1 MNTRDKQRPK
11 IVVLGGGTG
20 TFTVLT
26 GLKKYDV
33 NLSAVV
39 SIADD
44 GGSTGRLRDE
54 MGVLPPG
61 DIRQCLA
68 ALAEGDNALRHLLNF
83 RFTKGELSGHN
94 FGNLFISA
102 LEQMYGSAES
112 GIKMAHKILRVAG
125 RVIPVS
131 ARASTLYAELDD
143 RSIVEGEHAIDM
155 PGGDRAPILRCFLDP
170 PVMANPDAVEAVRQA
185 DLLVMGP
192 GDLHTSLVPVLLVEG
207 VAEALA
213 AAGGKKVFVMNLVA
227 KPGQTQGYTA
237 QSFLEKLDV
246 YLRPATLDAVVI
258 NTAPVP
264 KPVLERY
271 MQAGEHVIEDDL
283 GEPGNP
289 RVAREDVLSD
299 TIARPKPGDMLKR
312 SLLRHDPDK
321 LARVLLDL
329 A

>member
-1 MNTRDKQRPK
+1 MNEQNTNRQK

-20 TFTVLT
+20 TFTVLS
-26 GLKKYDV
+26 GLKKHDLD
-33 NLSAVV
+33 LSAVV

-44 GGSTGRLRDE
+44 GGSTGRLRDD

-68 ALAEGDNALRHLLNF
+68 ALAEGDNTLRRLLNF

-102 LEQMYGSAES
+102 LEQMHGSAES
-112 GIKMAHKILRVAG
+112 GIKKAHTILRVAG

-131 ARASTLYAELDD
+131 ASASTLYAELED
-143 RSIVEGEHAIDM
+143 RSIVEGEHAIDV
-155 PGGDRAPILRCFLDP
+155 PGRERSPILRCFLEP
-170 PVMANPDAVEAVRQA
+170 PVMANPDAEEVIRQA
-185 DLLVMGP
+185 DLLVLGP
-192 GDLHTSLVPVLLVEG
+192 GDLYTSLIPVLLVQG
-207 VAEALA
+207 IAEALESA
-213 AAGGKKVFVMNLVA
+213 KGKKVYVMNLVA

-237 QSFLEKLDV
+237 RSFLDKLNSYLYPAKLD
-246 YLRPATLDAVVI
+246 TVI
-258 NTAPVP
+258 LNTASIPE
-264 KPVLERY
+264 PVLQRY
-271 MQAGEHVIEDDL
+271 TEAGEHVIEDDL
-283 GEPGNP
+283 SEFDGV
-289 RVAREDVLSD
+289 RIVRDDVLSD
-299 TIARPKPGDMLKR
+299 TIARPNPGDVLKR